1 MRLPSRRIKI
11 KAALHKGKP
20 FKGLCFGKNRTG
32 GRNNTG
38 RITAPH
44 RGGGAKRLIR
54 ILDWKRNE
62 FPNIMGQVVTLEY
75 DPGRTAHVALVKYP
89 LEESQ
94 SKASMMMG
102 IHTEHT
108 ENGSAKYAYRYILAP
123 NGLKVG
129 DMICSGKEVEP
140 NLGNSMPLE
149 EVPEGMMVHNIE
161 LSPGQGAKVARA
173 AGAYARITGRDGDFI
188 NLKMRSGEIRSFSK
202 HCMAT
207 IGIVSNLEHFNERI
221 GKAGVNVNRGIRPTV
236 RGIAMNPVDHHNGG
250 RTNGGKRLSNFNGKC
265 IRGKKTRNPRKLSNS
280 LIVRRRKS

>member
-11 KAALHKGKP
+11 KTNLHKGRP
-20 FKGLCFGKNRTG
+20 FKGLCFGKNRSG

-62 FPNIMGQVVTLEY
+62 FPGAVGEVVTLEY
-75 DPGRTAHVALVKYP
+75 DPGRTAHIALIKYS
-89 LEESQ
+89 LENLELSN
-94 SKASMMMG
+94 KTVG
-102 IHTEHT
+102 VLNEET
-108 ENGSAKYAYRYILAP
+108 ENGSQKYAYRYILAP

-129 DMICSGKEVEP
+129 DMISSGKEIEP
-140 NLGNSMPLE
+140 NLGNCMPLD
-149 EVPEGMMVHNIE
+149 EVPEGMVVHNIE
-161 LSPGQGAKVARA
+161 LAPGQGAKVARA
-173 AGAYARITGRDGDFI
+173 AGAYARITGRDGDLI

-207 IGIVSNLEHFNERI
+207 IGTVSNLEHFNQKL
-221 GKAGVNVNRGIRPTV
+221 GKAGVNVNRGRRPTV
-236 RGIAMNPVDHHNGG
+236 RGIAMNPIDHHNGG
-250 RTNGGKRLSNFNGKC
+250 RTNGGKRLANFNGKC

-280 LIVRRRKS
+280 LIIRRAS